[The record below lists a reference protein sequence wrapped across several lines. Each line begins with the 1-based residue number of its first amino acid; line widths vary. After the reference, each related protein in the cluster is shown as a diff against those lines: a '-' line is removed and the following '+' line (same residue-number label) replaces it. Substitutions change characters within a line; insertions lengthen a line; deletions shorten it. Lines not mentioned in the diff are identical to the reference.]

1 MAKDQ
6 GQVSDELGW
15 RALLRV
21 CTAAAWTR
29 HGDKRS
35 EGESRRCW
43 KRRHRETFDGTKSHV
58 VDLIG
63 EGTWHPGRHGRVQ
76 QKGAK
81 RDCGGRMV
89 GVHGLTSHTHP
100 TRYTHPG
107 TGRSPWSTVF
117 RDFQFGVD
125 VWVTEGL
132 SAAVAQANRVFRKDP
147 TFPEIDG
154 RRPTDRPA
162 AARCTWPHSP
172 DEDGLA
178 KHSNPTWTSRACPHH
193 RGCRAS
199 LYFSFIHLVPT
210 LHVEASN
217 PEIDAGGRAHLRPRP
232 TTHDT
237 TLPSTRRTASLTVS
251 ATYDPRV
258 APRLFRH
265 SFQNSLRMVS

>member
-6 GQVSDELGW
+6 GQVSDEPGW
-15 RALLRV
+15 RASLRV
-21 CTAAAWTR
+21 CTAAALTR
-29 HGDKRS
+29 HGDKRN
-35 EGESRRCW
+35 EGEGRKCW

-63 EGTWHPGRHGRVQ
+63 EGTWHPGRHG
-76 QKGAK
+76 AK
-81 RDCGGRMV
+81 RDRGGRMV
-89 GVHGLTSHTHP
+89 GVHGLTHP
-100 TRYTHPG
+100 TRCTHPG
-107 TGRSPWSTVF
+107 TGRSPWSPWSTVF

-125 VWVTEGL
+125 GWVPEGL
-132 SAAVAQANRVFRKDP
+132 SAAVAQANRVFRTDP

-178 KHSNPTWTSRACPHH
+178 TLESWTSRACPRE

-217 PEIDAGGRAHLRPRP
+217 PEIDAGGRARAPAAATNHPR
-232 TTHDT
+232 HDAAID
-237 TLPSTRRTASLTVS
+237 AS
-251 ATYDPRV
+251 
-258 APRLFRH
+258 H
-265 SFQNSLRMVS
+265 C